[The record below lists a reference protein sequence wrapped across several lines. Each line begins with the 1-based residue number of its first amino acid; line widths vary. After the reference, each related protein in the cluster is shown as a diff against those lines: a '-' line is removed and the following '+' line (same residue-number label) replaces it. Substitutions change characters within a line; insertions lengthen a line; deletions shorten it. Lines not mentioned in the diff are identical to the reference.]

1 MRIWAIVPAAGIGHR
16 YGSAIPKQY
25 LPLCGTPVL
34 LHSIRRLLEIKEVE
48 QILVPL
54 GSDDTLWKNL
64 EFSHPKVKTI
74 AGGCDRSQSVIN
86 ALEGLSNL
94 AKEEDWVLVHD
105 AVRPCVTEFD
115 IKKIIREV
123 CNDDV
128 GGLLAYQVV
137 DTIKELNGS
146 DGVIKT
152 IDREKLWCALTPQMF
167 RYELIKKALRA
178 TVLSDQPVTDEA
190 SAIEFLGLSPKIIP
204 GEKSNIK
211 ITSAEDMLLAEL
223 IIMSWS
229 RK

>member
-25 LPLCGTPVL
+25 LSLCGTPVL
-34 LHSIRRLLEIKEVE
+34 LHSIKRLLEIKEVE

-74 AGGCDRSQSVIN
+74 AGGCDRSQSVLN

-123 CNDDV
+123 RNDDV

-137 DTIKELNGS
+137 DTIKELDGS
-146 DGVIKT
+146 DGAIKT

-178 TVLSDQPVTDEA
+178 AVLSDQPVTDEA

>member
-1 MRIWAIVPAAGIGHR
+1 M
-16 YGSAIPKQY
+16 
-25 LPLCGTPVL
+25 
-34 LHSIRRLLEIKEVE
+34 
-48 QILVPL
+48 
-54 GSDDTLWKNL
+54 
-64 EFSHPKVKTI
+64 
-74 AGGCDRSQSVIN
+74 
-86 ALEGLSNL
+86 
-94 AKEEDWVLVHD
+94 HD

-123 CNDDV
+123 RNDDV

-137 DTIKELNGS
+137 DTIKELDDS

-152 IDREKLWCALTPQMF
+152 IDREKLWFALTPQMF
-167 RYELIKKALRA
+167 RYELIKRALRA
-178 TVLSDQPVTDEA
+178 AVLSDQPVTDEA

>member
-25 LPLCGTPVL
+25 LSLCGTPVL
-34 LHSIRRLLEIKEVE
+34 LHSIKRLLEIKEVE
-48 QILVPL
+48 QIFVPL

-74 AGGCDRSQSVIN
+74 TGGCDRSQSVIN

-123 CNDDV
+123 RNDDV

-137 DTIKELNGS
+137 DTIKELDDS
-146 DGVIKT
+146 DGVVKT

-178 TVLSDQPVTDEA
+178 AVLSDQPVTDEA

>member
-25 LPLCGTPVL
+25 LSLCGTPVL
-34 LHSIRRLLEIKEVE
+34 LHSIKRLLEIKEVE
-48 QILVPL
+48 QIFVPL

-74 AGGCDRSQSVIN
+74 TGGCDRSQSVIN

-94 AKEEDWVLVHD
+94 AKEGDWVLVHD

-123 CNDDV
+123 RNDDV

-137 DTIKELNGS
+137 DTIKELDDS

-178 TVLSDQPVTDEA
+178 AVLSDQPVTDEA

>member
-25 LPLCGTPVL
+25 LSLCGTPVL
-34 LHSIRRLLEIKEVE
+34 LHSIKRLLKIKEVE

-54 GSDDTLWKNL
+54 SPDDTLWSSL
-64 EFSHPKVKTI
+64 DFSHPKVKTI
-74 AGGCDRSQSVIN
+74 AGGCERSQSVIN
-86 ALEGLSNL
+86 ALEGISNV

-105 AVRPCVTEFD
+105 AVRPCITEFD
-115 IKKIIREV
+115 IKKIISEV
-123 CNDDV
+123 RDHDV

-137 DTIKELNGS
+137 DTIKELDGS

-167 RYELIKKALRA
+167 RYELIKKSLRA
-178 TVLSDQPVTDEA
+178 TAMSDHPVTDEA

>member
-25 LPLCGTPVL
+25 LSLCGTPVL
-34 LHSIRRLLEIKEVE
+34 LHSIKRLLEIKEVE
-48 QILVPL
+48 QIFVPL

-74 AGGCDRSQSVIN
+74 TGGCDRSQSVLN

-123 CNDDV
+123 RNDDV

-137 DTIKELNGS
+137 DTIKELDDS

-178 TVLSDQPVTDEA
+178 AVLSDQPVTDEA

>member
-34 LHSIRRLLEIKEVE
+34 LHSIKRLLKIKEVE
-48 QILVPL
+48 QIFVPL

-86 ALEGLSNL
+86 ALDGLSNL

-123 CNDDV
+123 RNDDV

-137 DTIKELNGS
+137 DTIKELDDS

-178 TVLSDQPVTDEA
+178 T
-190 SAIEFLGLSPKIIP
+190 
-204 GEKSNIK
+204 
-211 ITSAEDMLLAEL
+211 LL
-223 IIMSWS
+223 
-229 RK
+229 